1 MKKGIILSVLAITL
15 TFSNVSMI
23 GCSNNNSE
31 IITFNEVSVH
41 DPAIIKSNDTYYITG
56 SHMAEA

>member
-31 IITFNEVSVH
+31 SITFNEVLVH
-41 DPAIIKSNDTYYITG
+41 DPAIIKSNHTYYITG
-56 SHMAEA
+56 